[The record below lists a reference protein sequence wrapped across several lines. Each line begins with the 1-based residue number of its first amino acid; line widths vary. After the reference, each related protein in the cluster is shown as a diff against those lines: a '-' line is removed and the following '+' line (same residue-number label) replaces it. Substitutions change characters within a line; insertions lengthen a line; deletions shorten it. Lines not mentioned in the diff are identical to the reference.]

1 MRHVA
6 LAGEAQ
12 LAVVLL
18 VVDHVDQVG
27 EHLAAVT
34 TDEYVGA
41 ACKGEET
48 GDSILIGGS
57 IRKFQ
62 MISLLH
68 KVNLQVQRVAK
79 WS

>member
-41 ACKGEET
+41 ACKEERNR
-48 GDSILIGGS
+48 GS
-57 IRKFQ
+57 R
-62 MISLLH
+62 L
-68 KVNLQVQRVAK
+68 N
-79 WS
+79 

>member
-41 ACKGEET
+41 ACKEKRNRGRDTGE
-48 GDSILIGGS
+48 LIKPVG
-57 IRKFQ
+57 R
-62 MISLLH
+62 SL
-68 KVNLQVQRVAK
+68 
-79 WS
+79 

>member
-48 GDSILIGGS
+48 GDSILIRGS
-57 IRKFQ
+57 I
-62 MISLLH
+62 
-68 KVNLQVQRVAK
+68 
-79 WS
+79 